1 MRALGGVVLAAAIA
15 VSCASAGTART
26 KLGLRLVVGGLS
38 SPLYVASIPSQ
49 PLKLYVV
56 EQVGA
61 IRVLVDGKLR
71 AAPFLDI
78 HSKVKSGE
86 EQGLLSVAFHP
97 NYKTNHKFY
106 VDYTDTNGDTR
117 VIEYKSDGN
126 VALRALRQLLFVK
139 QPYANHNGGQLQFG
153 PDGWLYL
160 GMGDGGSGGDPQN
173 RAQNLKERLGKLL
186 RINVNS
192 KKPIVQIAGYGLR
205 NPWRFSFDKPT
216 GDLYIGDVGQNA
228 WEEVDYTPKN
238 SPGLEN
244 YGWRVYEGTHVYS
257 AGEKPNTVG
266 HLVMPVAEYPHSTGG
281 CSITG
286 GYVYRGT
293 QIAALNG
300 RYVYGDFCSGKIWS
314 LAIQDGKAADVR
326 AEAINVKNLSSFG
339 VDARGELYAV
349 SLDGTVSAVTI

>member
-1 MRALGGVVLAAAIA
+1 
-15 VSCASAGTART
+15 
-26 KLGLRLVVGGLS
+26 
-38 SPLYVASIPSQ
+38 
-49 PLKLYVV
+49 
-56 EQVGA
+56 
-61 IRVLVDGKLR
+61 
-71 AAPFLDI
+71 
-78 HSKVKSGE
+78 
-86 EQGLLSVAFHP
+86 
-97 NYKTNHKFY
+97 
-106 VDYTDTNGDTR
+106 
-117 VIEYKSDGN
+117 
-126 VALRALRQLLFVK
+126 
-139 QPYANHNGGQLQFG
+139 
-153 PDGWLYL
+153 
-160 GMGDGGSGGDPQN
+160 
-173 RAQNLKERLGKLL
+173 
-186 RINVNS
+186 
-192 KKPIVQIAGYGLR
+192 
-205 NPWRFSFDKPT
+205 
-216 GDLYIGDVGQNA
+216 VGQNA

-257 AGEKPNTVG
+257 AGETPNTVG

-349 SLDGTVSAVTI
+349 SLDGTVSAVTG